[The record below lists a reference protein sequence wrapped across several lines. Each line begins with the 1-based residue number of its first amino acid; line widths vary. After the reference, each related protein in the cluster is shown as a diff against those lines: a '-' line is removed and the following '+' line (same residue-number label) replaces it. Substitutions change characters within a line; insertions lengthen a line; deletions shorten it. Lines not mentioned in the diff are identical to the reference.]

1 MNVKIRY
8 AVFFLLVIAILA
20 ALVLTIPAPLLYSL
34 EEDSFPSPFH
44 KNTDVLKLQATN
56 STDDIVPE
64 IQEFVDF
71 TGPLSLS
78 IRVHDIEQA
87 RRDFE
92 RFQNSHGSLKNLIV
106 KLDMNESEIQELERN
121 TAMQKEILDSLLN
134 TTISLDE
141 LQVMEIQY
149 HSENNQDML
158 TTIRLRGE
166 ELRKKVRGMGA
177 RYRNATERVADSG
190 RKLGINTTK
199 NQESQV
205 VVDQIIEQI
214 ENPEAETL
222 LRVDT
227 SLVPGDDRISLFLRP
242 ETGKYREVIEYM
254 GISLSLQGNVTRRE
268 GGKQIILY
276 MDDVPFS
283 TISTDSF
290 GYYNTKIPLERIS
303 SGTHM
308 VYSRSPTS
316 RSVNRTLTV
325 EQVPSATNLSVSRT
339 NKTTTV
345 NCSGAVMANYP
356 VRSASVE
363 LVWDETHV
371 LVTKTDSRG
380 WFMKEID
387 LPPGRHTILARFNG
401 AGYPIDPSASDLQ
414 VIEISLIPKTG
425 DELELWDI
433 LLVIFAIVIVAGFV
447 KAALYY
453 IQRMTRK
460 IEARAEKTDG
470 ILVNSGVS
478 ASAEDLGGDLPA
490 QPADTSELMDPDN
503 ETLISYYT
511 RLLQEKGLKAASWR
525 VYQQLAARV
534 ARDQEIRRHRTLTA
548 REISRGCKGKPY
560 CRPFARFIAVYE
572 RIRYGGIVSVR
583 DQTVFETALHTT
595 DEQMEGDGH

>member
-1 MNVKIRY
+1 MNAKTRY
-8 AVFFLLVIAILA
+8 AIFFLLVIAILV
-20 ALVLTIPAPLLYSL
+20 ALALTIPSPLLYTL

-44 KNTDVLKLQATN
+44 KNTDVLKQLATN

-78 IRVHDIEQA
+78 IRVHDVEQA

-121 TAMQKEILDSLLN
+121 TALQKEILDTLLN

-166 ELRKKVRGMGA
+166 ELRKKVRGMSA
-177 RYRNATERVADSG
+177 RYQNATERVADSG
-190 RKLGINTTK
+190 RKLGINMTK

-205 VVDQIIEQI
+205 VVDQIIGQI
-214 ENPEAETL
+214 ENPQAETL

-242 ETGKYREVIEYM
+242 DTGKYREVIEYM

-283 TISTDSF
+283 TVATDSF
-290 GYYNTKIPLERIS
+290 GYYNTKIPVERVT
-303 SGTHM
+303 SGTHTI
-308 VYSRSPTS
+308 YSRSPTS

-325 EQVPSATNLSVSRT
+325 EQVQSATNLSVSHT
-339 NKTTTV
+339 NRSTTI

-401 AGYPIDPSASDLQ
+401 AGYPNDPSVSAPQ
-414 VIEISLIPKTG
+414 VIEISLIPRTG
-425 DELELWDI
+425 DELELWDV
-433 LLVIFAIVIVAGFV
+433 LLVIFAIAILAGFV
-447 KAALYY
+447 KATLYY

-460 IEARAEKTDG
+460 IEARTKTG
-470 ILVNSGVS
+470 EVSGTTSTSGSLEDS
-478 ASAEDLGGDLPA
+478 AADLPA
-490 QPADTSELMDPDN
+490 QSADTSELMDPDN
-503 ETLISYYT
+503 ETIVSYYT
-511 RLLQEKGLKAASWR
+511 RLLEEKGLKAASWR

-572 RIRYGGIVSVR
+572 RIRYGGIVSVK

-595 DEQMEGDGH
+595 DEQMEGDRH

>member
-1 MNVKIRY
+1 M
-8 AVFFLLVIAILA
+8 
-20 ALVLTIPAPLLYSL
+20 S
-34 EEDSFPSPFH
+34 
-44 KNTDVLKLQATN
+44 
-56 STDDIVPE
+56 
-64 IQEFVDF
+64 
-71 TGPLSLS
+71 
-78 IRVHDIEQA
+78 
-87 RRDFE
+87 
-92 RFQNSHGSLKNLIV
+92 
-106 KLDMNESEIQELERN
+106 
-121 TAMQKEILDSLLN
+121 
-134 TTISLDE
+134 
-141 LQVMEIQY
+141 
-149 HSENNQDML
+149 
-158 TTIRLRGE
+158 
-166 ELRKKVRGMGA
+166 A
-177 RYRNATERVADSG
+177 RYQNATERVADSG
-190 RKLGINTTK
+190 RKLGINMTK

-205 VVDQIIEQI
+205 VVDQIIGQI
-214 ENPEAETL
+214 ENPQAETL

-242 ETGKYREVIEYM
+242 DTGKYREVIEYM

-283 TISTDSF
+283 TVATDSF
-290 GYYNTKIPLERIS
+290 GYYNTKIPVERVT
-303 SGTHM
+303 SGTHTI
-308 VYSRSPTS
+308 YSRSPTS

-325 EQVPSATNLSVSRT
+325 EQVPSATNLSVSHT
-339 NKTTTV
+339 NRSTTI

-380 WFMKEID
+380 WFMKEIE

-401 AGYPIDPSASDLQ
+401 AGYPVDPSASEPQ

-425 DELELWDI
+425 DELELWDV
-433 LLVIFAIVIVAGFV
+433 LLVIFAIAILAGFA
-447 KAALYY
+447 KATLYY

-460 IEARAEKTDG
+460 IEARTKAGEVSDT
-470 ILVNSGVS
+470 NNTSGS
-478 ASAEDLGGDLPA
+478 PEDPAADLPA

-503 ETLISYYT
+503 ETIVSYYT

-572 RIRYGGIVSVR
+572 RIRYGGIVSVK

-595 DEQMEGDGH
+595 DEQMEGDRH

>member
-1 MNVKIRY
+1 MNAKTRY
-8 AVFFLLVIAILA
+8 AVFFLLVVALLVALA
-20 ALVLTIPAPLLYSL
+20 LTIPSPLLYTL

-44 KNTDVLKLQATN
+44 QNTDVLKHLATN

-78 IRVHDIEQA
+78 IRVHDVEQA

-121 TAMQKEILDSLLN
+121 TALQKEILDTLLN

-177 RYRNATERVADSG
+177 RYQNATERVAESG
-190 RKLGINTTK
+190 RKLGINMTK
-199 NQESQV
+199 NQESQSTV
-205 VVDQIIEQI
+205 NQIIERI
-214 ENPEAETL
+214 EHPEAEAL

-242 ETGKYREVIEYM
+242 DTGKYREVIEYM

-283 TISTDSF
+283 TVTTDSF
-290 GYYNTKIPLERIS
+290 GYYNTKIPLERVI
-303 SGTHM
+303 SGTHT

-325 EQVPSATNLSVSRT
+325 EQVPSATTLSVSHT
-339 NKTTTV
+339 NRSTIV
-345 NCSGAVMANYP
+345 NCSGAVMANFP

-363 LVWDETHV
+363 IVWDETHV

-380 WFMKEID
+380 WFMKEIE

-401 AGYPIDPSASDLQ
+401 AGYPIDPSASAPQ
-414 VIEISLIPKTG
+414 VIEISLIPRTG

-433 LLVIFAIVIVAGFV
+433 LLVICAIAILAGFV
-447 KAALYY
+447 KITLYY

-460 IEARAEKTDG
+460 IEARAEKTG
-470 ILVNSGVS
+470 EVPAGTSGS
-478 ASAEDLGGDLPA
+478 LEDSDSDLPA
-490 QPADTSELMDPDN
+490 RPADTSELMDPDN
-503 ETLISYYT
+503 ETIIAYYS
-511 RLLQEKGLKAASWR
+511 RLLEEKGLKAASWR

-548 REISRGCKGKPY
+548 REISRSCKGKPY

-572 RIRYGGIVSVR
+572 RIRYGGIVSVK

-595 DEQMEGDGH
+595 DEQMEGGRH

>member
-1 MNVKIRY
+1 MNAKTRY
-8 AVFFLLVIAILA
+8 AIFFLLVIAILV
-20 ALVLTIPAPLLYSL
+20 ALALTIPSPLLYTL

-44 KNTDVLKLQATN
+44 KNTDVLKQLATN

-78 IRVHDIEQA
+78 IRVHDVEQA

-121 TAMQKEILDSLLN
+121 TALQKEILDTLLN

-166 ELRKKVRGMGA
+166 ELRKKVRGMSA
-177 RYRNATERVADSG
+177 RYQNATERVADSG
-190 RKLGINTTK
+190 RKLGINMTK

-205 VVDQIIEQI
+205 VVDQIIGQI
-214 ENPEAETL
+214 ENPQAETL

-242 ETGKYREVIEYM
+242 DTGKYREVIEYM

-283 TISTDSF
+283 TVATDSF
-290 GYYNTKIPLERIS
+290 GYYNTKIPIERVT
-303 SGTHM
+303 SGTHTI
-308 VYSRSPTS
+308 YSRSPTS

-325 EQVPSATNLSVSRT
+325 EQVQSATNLSVSHT
-339 NKTTTV
+339 NRSTTI

-401 AGYPIDPSASDLQ
+401 AGYPIDPSVSAPQ
-414 VIEISLIPKTG
+414 VIEISLIPRTG
-425 DELELWDI
+425 DELELWDV
-433 LLVIFAIVIVAGFV
+433 LLVIFAIAILAGFV
-447 KAALYY
+447 KATLYY

-460 IEARAEKTDG
+460 IEARTKTG
-470 ILVNSGVS
+470 EVSGTTSTSGSLEDS
-478 ASAEDLGGDLPA
+478 AADLPA
-490 QPADTSELMDPDN
+490 QSADTSELMDPDN
-503 ETLISYYT
+503 ETIVSYYT

-572 RIRYGGIVSVR
+572 RIRYGGIVSVK

-595 DEQMEGDGH
+595 DEQMEGDRH

>member
-1 MNVKIRY
+1 MNAKTRY
-8 AVFFLLVIAILA
+8 AIFFLLVIAILV
-20 ALVLTIPAPLLYSL
+20 ALALTIPSPLLYTL

-44 KNTDVLKLQATN
+44 KNTDVLKQLATN

-78 IRVHDIEQA
+78 IRVHDVEQA

-121 TAMQKEILDSLLN
+121 TALQKEILDTLLN

-166 ELRKKVRGMGA
+166 ELRKKVRGMSA
-177 RYRNATERVADSG
+177 RYQNATERVADSG
-190 RKLGINTTK
+190 RKLGINMTK

-205 VVDQIIEQI
+205 VVDQIIGQI
-214 ENPEAETL
+214 ENPQAETL

-242 ETGKYREVIEYM
+242 DTGKYREVIEYM

-283 TISTDSF
+283 TVATDSF
-290 GYYNTKIPLERIS
+290 GYYNTKIPVERVT
-303 SGTHM
+303 SGTHTI
-308 VYSRSPTS
+308 YSRSPTS

-325 EQVPSATNLSVSRT
+325 EQVQSATNLSVSHT
-339 NKTTTV
+339 NRSTTI

-401 AGYPIDPSASDLQ
+401 AGYPIDPSVSAPQ
-414 VIEISLIPKTG
+414 VIEISLIPRTG
-425 DELELWDI
+425 DELELWDV
-433 LLVIFAIVIVAGFV
+433 LLVIFAIAILAGFV
-447 KAALYY
+447 KATLYY

-460 IEARAEKTDG
+460 IEARTKTG
-470 ILVNSGVS
+470 EVSGTTSTSGSLEDS
-478 ASAEDLGGDLPA
+478 AADLPA
-490 QPADTSELMDPDN
+490 QSADTSELMDPDN
-503 ETLISYYT
+503 ETIVSYYT
-511 RLLQEKGLKAASWR
+511 RLLEEKGLKAASWR

-572 RIRYGGIVSVR
+572 RIRYGGIVSVK

-595 DEQMEGDGH
+595 DEQMEGDRH